1 MISGTATLITVESAS
16 VRKMPGASA
25 RTTSQG
31 WMVVRW
37 GERPGAAPVVC
48 SSEPAMRR
56 VYPVT
61 TDGEPLCG
69 WGSIR
74 DMHVV
79 TSSPRSTALPR
90 SGSPSRGTTSAC
102 RSAPP
107 ATSCRAAARAGRTWR
122 RSCSS
127 RWRWTTASL
136 DEAARVGARV
146 VVSHHPLIFDPLESL
161 SDDTEAG
168 RLALRAAREGVA
180 VIAAH
185 TSLDKARG
193 GMADVIAE
201 LLGLEAVQPLQPA
214 AADVLKLVGFVPED
228 DADLVRKA
236 LFAAGAGVIGEY
248 EHCSWSVGGQG
259 TFFGGEATSP
269 AAGAAGR
276 DETVSELRLEVVFP
290 RRLRRRVTGAYV
302 AAHPYEEPAF
312 DIVPLENE
320 VASLGLGRLGVLPA
334 PATLAA
340 LAADVA
346 AVLRL
351 PSVRYAGDGAREVR
365 RVAVLPGSG
374 AEAIARGV
382 AQVAD
387 VLVTGD
393 VKYHEARAAQ
403 AQGLALIDAPH
414 GVTEQEGVLRWAGR
428 LADALGPGATVE
440 TFRDPSVAIWSESSG
455 APAATGSPVAPA
467 RSAPSAPLAT
477 TPPAPGR
484 DAGAATAQAAVPEPA
499 APAAPAAVPTVAA
512 RPANRDDDRYRLYTD
527 GGARG
532 NPGPAGIGAR
542 LMTAGGDV
550 VEDLADLHRQGDQQ
564 RRRVPGAHRRP
575 RGRPRPGSGATRR
588 VPRQRAR
595 REAGQRP
602 VQGQGRR
609 PEAVAPAGLRPPQQ
623 VPRGGRAARAARA
636 ERRRRR
642 ARQPGDRRRDQLEV
656 STYADGRQPKTP
668 AAAHPL
674 IRPSRGAAA
683 SAPALTPPARARR
696 AASATRRPRP
706 ARRRPPPPPR
716 RSRPSSSKSSSSA
729 PRRRP
734 SA

>member
-1 MISGTATLITVESAS
+1 MQ
-16 VRKMPGASA
+16 VRDVIAAVDRLAPFGLAEPWDHVGLQVGAD
-25 RTTSQG
+25 G
-31 WMVVRW
+31 DELPC
-37 GERPGAAPVVC
+37 GGAGRADVAPVVLVAL
-48 SSEPAMRR
+48 EVDDR
-56 VYPVT
+56 V
-61 TDGEPLCG
+61 
-69 WGSIR
+69 
-74 DMHVV
+74 
-79 TSSPRSTALPR
+79 
-90 SGSPSRGTTSAC
+90 
-102 RSAPP
+102 
-107 ATSCRAAARAGRTWR
+107 
-122 RSCSS
+122 
-127 RWRWTTASL
+127 L

-146 VVSHHPLIFDPLESL
+146 VVSHHPLIFDPLERL
-161 SDDTEAG
+161 SDDTESG

-193 GMADVIAE
+193 GMADVVAD

-259 TFFGGEATSP
+259 TFFGGETTSP
-269 AAGAAGR
+269 VAGAAGR

-340 LAADVA
+340 LAAEVA

-440 TFRDPSVAIWSESSG
+440 TYRNPSVAVWSES
-455 APAATGSPVAPA
+455 PAAPRRRGRRSRPPRRVCAGRGRGRRRPRRDAAAATRRRPSPEPPRPPRLAPPPA
-467 RSAPSAPLAT
+467 RSTAT
-477 TPPAPGR
+477 TT
-484 DAGAATAQAAVPEPA
+484 ATAC
-499 APAAPAAVPTVAA
+499 
-512 RPANRDDDRYRLYTD
+512 YTD

-542 LMTAGGDV
+542 LTTAAGDV

-564 RRRVPGAHRRP
+564 RRRVPGAHRRS
-575 RGRPRPGSGATRR
+575 RGRPRPGRRAPRR

-609 PEAVAPAGLRPPQQ
+609 PEAVAPSGLRPPQQ
-623 VPRGGRAARAARA
+623 VPRGGRAARAPRA

-642 ARQPGDRRRDQLEV
+642 ARQPGDRRR
-656 STYADGRQPKTP
+656 
-668 AAAHPL
+668 AALKRTAP
-674 IRPSRGAAA
+674 AA
-683 SAPALTPPARARR
+683 SAAAPARVR
-696 AASATRRPRP
+696 AC
-706 ARRRPPPPPR
+706 
-716 RSRPSSSKSSSSA
+716 K
-729 PRRRP
+729 
-734 SA
+734 